1 VTTNVYEGMFIL
13 DSNRYARDPA
23 GLSGQLVDM
32 IQKLGGEMLVSRLWE
47 DRRLEYP
54 INGHRRGT
62 YWLTYFKLDS
72 KQLVHL
78 NRQCQ
83 LNDSIV
89 RMLFLKIH
97 PRLVDAVVEHAKQG
111 PTAVRRPERGERSD
125 YRDGRPGRGDRSA
138 VTVPSDELE
147 EEL

>member
-1 VTTNVYEGMFIL
+1 
-13 DSNRYARDPA
+13 
-23 GLSGQLVDM
+23 M
-32 IQKLGGEMLVSRLWE
+32 IQKLGGEILVSRLWE

-72 KQLVHL
+72 KQLVAL

-83 LNDSIV
+83 LNDTIV
-89 RMLFLKIH
+89 RMLFLKID

-125 YRDGRPGRGDRSA
+125 YRDGRPGRGERAALA
-138 VTVPSDELE
+138 VPIEELE